1 MIDKKDW
8 KIVQKVQKV
17 TFEWRNIHAEISEAM
32 NYFEGKN
39 KEAYKILIKMA
50 EVEDKLAE
58 QAVEEFPPLMFK
70 LKKAL
75 SKN

>member
-1 MIDKKDW
+1 MENCPE
-8 KIVQKVQKV
+8 V

>member
-50 EVEDKLAE
+50 EVEDKLA
-58 QAVEEFPPLMFK
+58 
-70 LKKAL
+70 
-75 SKN
+75 